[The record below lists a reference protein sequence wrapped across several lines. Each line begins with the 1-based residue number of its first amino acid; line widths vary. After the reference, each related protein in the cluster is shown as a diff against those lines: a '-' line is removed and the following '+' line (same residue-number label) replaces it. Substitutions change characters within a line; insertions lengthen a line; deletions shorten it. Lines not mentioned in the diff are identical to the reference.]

1 MKKVFLGIVF
11 SLTLIFALAIFGASA
26 AQEGSAVYNADTF
39 LAMTPGN
46 SYYLTN
52 DIDLGGQT
60 FTNYI
65 FSEFH
70 GKIDGNGYSVYNF
83 TITGD
88 ANNASDV
95 AMILRANKS
104 GDLEIC
110 DINIGTADNH
120 VKVVNLV
127 VSGKSNGVLIGANQ
141 DAYSCTLRNISI
153 YADVESP
160 IPDSAKTNLGGFVG
174 YCRRTTFENCKMY
187 GSIVCG
193 GGQTSVA
200 TVYRNAG
207 GIVGAIKGEVVL
219 TNCENHADIV
229 NGPSSSEARAAGIA
243 AYADGVAPVIT
254 GCKNYGNI
262 TCLDYEDYT
271 KYGWFSSDSYCAGI
285 IGQINYVGSTIT
297 DCENHGKLTGT
308 NATAPILANAFSADG
323 RDTVTHTITNCTNT
337 GTYTGNAL
345 YVGEVYAK
353 SHAVAEV
360 VVSGCT
366 NSGVT
371 EDFTPQTT
379 VKETEPAT
387 PEETTTEGAVDETT
401 VSTPEETTTPAT
413 ITTTKAP
420 EETTTAA
427 QNVDNTE
434 KKGCGGVAGI
444 AVALTVIVSSFGA
457 AVIVKKN

>member
-26 AQEGSAVYNADTF
+26 AQEGTAVYNADTF

-95 AMILRANKS
+95 AIILRANKS

-110 DINIGTADNH
+110 DINFGEADNH

-127 VSGKSNGVLIGANQ
+127 VSGKSYGVLIGANQ
-141 DAYSCTLRNISI
+141 DAYSCTLRNINI
-153 YADVESP
+153 YADVEAP
-160 IPDSAKTNLGGFVG
+160 LPDSAKTNLGGFVG

-187 GSIVCG
+187 GTIVCG
-193 GGQTSVA
+193 GGKTSIGTA
-200 TVYRNAG
+200 YRNAG
-207 GIVGAIKGEVVL
+207 GIIGAIKGEVVL
-219 TNCENHADIV
+219 TNCENHADII

-243 AYADGVAPVIT
+243 AYADGKAPVIT

-262 TCLDYEDYT
+262 TCLDYEDYS

-297 DCENHGKLTGT
+297 DCENHGKLVGT
-308 NATAPILANAFSADG
+308 NATAPILAHAFSTDG
-323 RDTVTHTITNCTNT
+323 RDVVTHTISNCVNT
-337 GTYTGNAL
+337 GVYTGNAV
-345 YVGEVYAK
+345 YVGEVFAK
-353 SHAVAEV
+353 NHALAEV
-360 VVSGCT
+360 IVSGCT

-371 EDFTPQTT
+371 EDFVTQTVETT
-379 VKETEPAT
+379 VKDTETEAPD
-387 PEETTTEGAVDETT
+387 ETTTEVVADDTT
-401 VSTPEETTTPAT
+401 AATPVETTTSAT
-413 ITTTKAP
+413 TTTKAP
-420 EETTTAA
+420 ETTTAA
-427 QNVDNTE
+427 SQNGDSTE
-434 KKGCGGVAGI
+434 KSCGGFAGI
-444 AVALTVIVSSFGA
+444 AAAFVVVVSILGVAI
-457 AVIVKKN
+457 IKKN